1 MKKKILVGGVMVL
14 MGAGVVTANGLDGNW
29 MDSEFPDL
37 EIPRGRIDVVRP
49 ERPEV
54 PGRGEIIRPVKPGRP
69 EVPGR
74 GRIGFPEEPS

>member
-14 MGAGVVTANGLDGNW
+14 IGAGVVTANGLDGNGI
-29 MDSEFPDL
+29 DSEFPDL

-54 PGRGEIIRPVKPGRP
+54 PGRG
-69 EVPGR
+69 
-74 GRIGFPEEPS
+74 RIGFPEEPS